1 MLTRLIKYQ
10 VINTSLAHR
19 ETFIL
24 DLTSVKGA
32 RVQHPD
38 SSDCGYF
45 YSDSIIKKKQKVQK
59 AQSLNDELE
68 EITEL

>member
-24 DLTSVKGA
+24 DLTCVWGTRA
-32 RVQHPD
+32 QHPD
-38 SSDCGYF
+38 SDCGYF
-45 YSDSIIKKKQKVQK
+45 YSDSIVKK
-59 AQSLNDELE
+59 NDELE
-68 EITEL
+68 EITEIWAA